1 MKTLDLKK
9 IRKLTGLKAHELATE
24 LFPNHKQPYNALNYV
39 EIGKGFLDS
48 QQIAKL
54 SELIDVPIG
63 LLFDDA
69 EWQMGKPANS
79 PRGTLQF
86 KTYDYIAELN
96 TATMTTKV
104 YRNDVVI
111 FDEVQ
116 HNGLVEI
123 SEYLS
128 SITDLLISK
137 HNQK

>member
-9 IRKLTGLKAHELATE
+9 IRKLTGLKASELAAQ
-24 LFPNHKQPYNALNYV
+24 LFPDHKNAYNALNYV
-39 EIGKGFLDS
+39 ESGKGFLDS
-48 QQIAKL
+48 NQIAKL
-54 SELIDVPIG
+54 SEIIDVPIG

-69 EWQMGKPANS
+69 AWEMGRPAGA

-86 KTYDYIAELN
+86 KAYDYIAELN
-96 TATMTTKV
+96 TQTMVTVV
-104 YRNDVVI
+104 YRNGVVVI
-111 FDEVQ
+111 DEVQ

-123 SEYLS
+123 SDYLS

>member
-9 IRKLTGLKAHELATE
+9 IRKLTGLKASELAVE
-24 LFPNHKQPYNALNYV
+24 LFPNHKNAYNALNYV
-39 EIGKGFLDS
+39 ESGRGFLDS
-48 QQIAKL
+48 SQISKL
-54 SELIDVPIG
+54 SEITEVPIG

-69 EWQMGKPANS
+69 EWEMGKPANA

-86 KTYDYIAELN
+86 KTYDYVAELN
-96 TATMTTKV
+96 TETMVTVV
-104 YRNDVVI
+104 YRNGVVI
-111 FDEVQ
+111 IDEVQ